1 MESTAFYHLVY
12 TKKKKIFM
20 CPFWQ
25 SKQARGH
32 FSTSDLTD
40 CISASTRLAKQNHIE
55 IPSLCFPQNDDD
67 VVHWDVG
74 IKIDDTT

>member
-1 MESTAFYHLVY
+1 
-12 TKKKKIFM
+12 M

-25 SKQARGH
+25 SKQAWDH

-40 CISASTRLAKQNHIE
+40 CISASTRFVKQNRIE
-55 IPSLCFPQNDDD
+55 IPSLYFPQNDDD
-67 VVHWDVG
+67 VVHRDVG